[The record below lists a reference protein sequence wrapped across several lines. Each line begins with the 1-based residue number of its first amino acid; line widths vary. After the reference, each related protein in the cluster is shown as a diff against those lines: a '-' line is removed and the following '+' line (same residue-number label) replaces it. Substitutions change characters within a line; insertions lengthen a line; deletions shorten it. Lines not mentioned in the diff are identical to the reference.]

1 MATENDQSLL
11 SKEVKQYDYDR
22 WLTCLFAPA
31 EKREHLFALL
41 SFNSEISR
49 IRETVSEPL
58 LGDIRLQWWRDAL
71 AGIDTGAVK
80 KHPTVEALYRLH
92 QEIPLDLALMQGMV
106 DMRAKDLDPVPNT
119 TDGQLII
126 YVDMTAGAV
135 QRLLYRALVGCE
147 DSKSIEA
154 VSLAGRAY
162 GLFGI
167 LQAIPFHG
175 RNGLVLVPKQRM
187 AKYGVTE
194 NSLLTKEHASSLY
207 NIVESMTDLAA
218 SELSDARR
226 LAKSIEGVGRTAL
239 LPNAYG
245 PLLLGMFRKHGFDP
259 EKIAGRLGPTRKV
272 LALYRY
278 RTFGF

>member
-1 MATENDQSLL
+1 MAIENDQSLL

-22 WLTCLFAPA
+22 WLTCLFALA

-49 IRETVSEPL
+49 VRETVSEPL

-71 AGIDTGAVK
+71 TGLETGNVK
-80 KHPTVEALYRLH
+80 KHPTVEALHKLNR
-92 QEIPLDLALMQGMV
+92 EVPLDLALMQGMV
-106 DMRAKDLDPVPNT
+106 DMRAKDLDPAPNT

-126 YVDMTAGAV
+126 YADMTAGAV
-135 QRLLYRALVGCE
+135 QRLMYRALVGSE
-147 DSKSIEA
+147 DSKSVEA
-154 VSLAGRAY
+154 VTLAGRAY

-175 RNGLVLVPKQRM
+175 RNGLVLIPKQRM

-194 NSLLTKEHASSLY
+194 NTLLTKEHANTLPS
-207 NIVESMTDLAA
+207 IVEGMTELAA
-218 SELSDARR
+218 SELADARR
-226 LAKSIEGVGRTAL
+226 LAKGIKGIGRTAVL
-239 LPNAYG
+239 VNALG
-245 PLLLGMFRKHGFDP
+245 PIALGMFRKHGFAP
-259 EKIAGRLGPTRKV
+259 EKVVGKMGPTRKV